1 MEGSLGWALDCWPYG
16 KMMSAKDSDPDCV
29 KLDPDCVGPDP
40 DLVSA
45 ELAGQGAQG
54 GGQGSL
60 ERRLESLGGG
70 CDGGWEAAEAGS
82 VGGRGLEAAR
92 GLQKALKAGRKVG
105 SDKRAELNFQ

>member
-45 ELAGQGAQG
+45 ELAGQGAPG

-60 ERRLESLGGG
+60 ERRLESLGGV
-70 CDGGWEAAEAGS
+70 AMEAGRLRRPAQQGGGAWRLLGVS
-82 VGGRGLEAAR
+82 RRLERQVGR
-92 GLQKALKAGRKVG
+92 
-105 SDKRAELNFQ
+105 

>member
-54 GGQGSL
+54 GVRDPL
-60 ERRLESLGGG
+60 RDVW
-70 CDGGWEAAEAGS
+70 CNTFS
-82 VGGRGLEAAR
+82 V
-92 GLQKALKAGRKVG
+92 
-105 SDKRAELNFQ
+105 